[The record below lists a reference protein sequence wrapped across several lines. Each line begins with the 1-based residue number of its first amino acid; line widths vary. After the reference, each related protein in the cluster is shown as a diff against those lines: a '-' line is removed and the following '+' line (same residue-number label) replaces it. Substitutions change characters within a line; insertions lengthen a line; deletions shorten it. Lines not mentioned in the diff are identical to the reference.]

1 MTQHCRF
8 LISLLTYIKLNE
20 KEGIQSTSVRTKD
33 SEILIVP
40 MWVTEAYC
48 PLGNLMNLEIAEVI
62 LVKNN
67 MEHIMWS
74 VAPISMIQEV
84 LVEFMSEDYWV
95 KDKKDAK
102 TECFE
107 SRA

>member
-8 LISLLTYIKLNE
+8 LISLLIDIKLNE

-40 MWVTEAYC
+40 MWVTESYC
-48 PLGNLMNLEIAEVI
+48 PLGNLTDLETTEVI
-62 LVKNN
+62 LVKND

-74 VAPISMIQEV
+74 VAPISMI
-84 LVEFMSEDYWV
+84 
-95 KDKKDAK
+95 
-102 TECFE
+102 
-107 SRA
+107 